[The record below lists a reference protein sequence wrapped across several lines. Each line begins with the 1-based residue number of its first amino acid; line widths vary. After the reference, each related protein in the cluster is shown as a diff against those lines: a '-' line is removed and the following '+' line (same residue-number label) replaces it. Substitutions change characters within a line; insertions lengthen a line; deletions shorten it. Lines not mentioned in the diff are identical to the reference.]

1 MSTTRPLPKKHP
13 ARPHRRRLLL
23 SAVGLAATGTLLG
36 CGGGE
41 DDEPPTISLAAI
53 PTSGVV
59 GATITLAANADD
71 DNGLKEVV
79 FYSVG
84 TNVEVPLAKFTS
96 FTGGPLLHQ
105 VIIPTGATGSVSYK
119 ARAID
124 NDDQETDSNTVSVT
138 VTT

>member
-1 MSTTRPLPKKHP
+1 
-13 ARPHRRRLLL
+13 
-23 SAVGLAATGTLLG
+23 VGLAATGTLLG

-41 DDEPPTISLAAI
+41 DDEPPTIS
-53 PTSGVV
+53 
-59 GATITLAANADD
+59 LAANADD